1 MPVAHHVL
9 RHGAGAASG
18 RAALRHDTRRR
29 TYAELAA
36 DVRAGAEHLAA
47 TGTRPGDLV
56 ALLLHDP
63 VDALVGLLAVD
74 LVGGTGLVADPAWPV
89 HQRAEVL
96 RALTP
101 AAIVHVPLPRAA
113 PGADARADGPEKGA
127 VGAPGVGPAPDDA
140 DLAWAGFSSG
150 STGRPRAV
158 VRTRGSWTRSFDH
171 VSRLTGT
178 GAADTVL
185 VTGSLASSL
194 HCFAAVHTLAVGACA
209 LLAPG
214 PTATT
219 AALAASDVAHLVPSR
234 LDDVLDALDAG
245 MPSRLRTAVVG
256 GAGLDPVQR
265 ARAAAHGLT
274 LVAYYGAVELSFVA
288 VDTGDGLRPFPG
300 VDVAVRPQPGTS
312 LGEVWVRSPWVSQG
326 YLAGARGPLR
336 RDGAWATVGDLAE
349 LPDGADAVGTDAPA
363 LLGPGSG
370 PLVLRGRGDG
380 AVLTAGATVVPED
393 VEAAL
398 RPVPGVRDVVVA
410 GAPHRRLGAVV
421 VAVVEA
427 DDRPGLRSHLERVA
441 RATLAPAQRPRRWY
455 RLDALP
461 RTPDGKI
468 ARAALGASVAGTD
481 PTARVGDLGVL
492 R

>member
-9 RHGAGAASG
+9 QRAAGPG
-18 RAALRHDTRRR
+18 RDRPALRHDRRTR

-36 DVRAGAEHLAA
+36 DVRAGAEHLTA

-63 VDALVGLLAVD
+63 LDAVVGLLAVD
-74 LVGGTGLVADPAWPV
+74 LAGGTGLLADPAWPV

-96 RALTP
+96 RSLTP
-101 AAIVHVPLPRAA
+101 AAVVHVPLPRAA
-113 PGADARADGPEKGA
+113 PAASRPPVPGPGS
-127 VGAPGVGPAPDDA
+127 APDDA
-140 DLAWAGFSSG
+140 DVAWAGFSSG

-158 VRTRGSWTRSFDH
+158 ARTRGSWTRSFDD
-171 VSRLTGT
+171 VTALTGT
-178 GAADTVL
+178 RPTDTVL
-185 VTGSLASSL
+185 VTGPLASSL
-194 HCFAAVHTLAVGACA
+194 HCFAAVHALAVGACA
-209 LLAPG
+209 HLAPG
-214 PTATT
+214 PTATC
-219 AALAASDVAHLVPSR
+219 AALATSDVAHLVPSR

-265 ARAAAHGLT
+265 DRAATHDLD

-288 VDTGDGLRPFPG
+288 VDTGDGLHPFPR
-300 VDVAVRPQPGTS
+300 VEVAVRPQPGTS

-336 RDGAWATVGDLAE
+336 LEDGWATVGDLAE
-349 LPDGADAVGTDAPA
+349 VPDGAGPDGADGAVV
-363 LLGPGSG
+363 LGPGTG

-380 AVLTAGATVVPED
+380 AVLTAGSTVVPED

-398 RPVPGVRDVVVA
+398 RPVPGVRDIVVA

-427 DDRPGLRSHLERVA
+427 DDRPGLRAHLERVA

-461 RTPDGKI
+461 RTPNGKP
-468 ARAALGASVAGTD
+468 ARAALGARVAGSD
-481 PTARVGDLGVL
+481 PTAQVGDLEVL